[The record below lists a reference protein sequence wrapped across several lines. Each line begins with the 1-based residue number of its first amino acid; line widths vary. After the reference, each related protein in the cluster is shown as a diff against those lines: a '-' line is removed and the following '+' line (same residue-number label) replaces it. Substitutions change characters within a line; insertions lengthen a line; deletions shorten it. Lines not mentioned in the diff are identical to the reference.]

1 MSDPDELAAL
11 KAQVAQQQAQ
21 IDELLSLKATVSA
34 QQKQIDQLLELA
46 QSSRGSATTPRRSFD
61 DAPSRPRSST
71 AGIAAADAAAVAA
84 GKHPELADTL
94 VEKSQG
100 AIVVQGMLGKRGAVN
115 SSWKKRYF
123 VLGNDQTLRYFK
135 GSEFSGYI
143 LLSEP
148 GVHVVHQRT
157 LRSRASM
164 TKSRSSRMAQSVSG
178 AMSSLKDLG
187 HGRVLDLGHVEEH
200 TFQIETPE
208 RTFHLAA
215 ASGEE
220 VDMWIAALRASCSG
234 EATERGWA
242 TPRAEGEP
250 TSRDFDDDGT
260 SSAPVGGAGAALEAE
275 REPTAGDAHGGMRGQ
290 QVQVRARRLSQEEQ
304 EMTAISRLLTV
315 APGGNWERRLKE
327 AEEQV
332 SEGKKANQAG
342 NAEEAAQ
349 FFEEACR
356 IYPRAAWLV
365 SAVNMRRKLGVP
377 QHAACAQAYVHIL
390 ALAALSD
397 DARGLIEKNCAECLA
412 TAPDGTRATL
422 EAEVDRAAVRRY
434 ERLAAEAAG
443 FIKVFIDLLDVTE
456 KEVAATSWAA
466 RKQQHDRLVAQGK
479 EANQAGSTQEAID
492 AFERATRCFPKMSTL
507 VSAVNMRR
515 KLCAA
520 EGADMPPEKRADECA
535 TCALAYLAILRMEL
549 GDEMRASVERWC
561 AECVASLP
569 DGVSRDTLDASVD
582 ELACQRFEVLA
593 AEAGEE
599 GSQEEGALFN
609 GQTKGFIR
617 IRGFVDEGGKDGW
630 AFGK

>member
-1 MSDPDELAAL
+1 MSGVDELAAL

-46 QSSRGSATTPRRSFD
+46 QGSGGSASTPRRSL
-61 DAPSRPRSST
+61 DAAPPRPRSTT

-84 GKHPELADTL
+84 GKHPELADAL

-148 GVHVVHQRT
+148 GVHVVHQRAFKT
-157 LRSRASM
+157 RASM

-215 ASGEE
+215 ASAEE
-220 VDMWIAALRASCSG
+220 VDTWIAALRASSAG
-234 EATERGWA
+234 EAIERVS

-250 TSRDFDDDGT
+250 ASRDYEDDTSR
-260 SSAPVGGAGAALEAE
+260 SSAPVGGAVAALEAE
-275 REPTAGDAHGGMRGQ
+275 REPTAGDIYGGMRSL

-304 EMTAISRLLTV
+304 EMTAIARLLTV

-365 SAVNMRRKLGVP
+365 SAVNMRRKIGVP

-390 ALAALSD
+390 ELSALSD

-412 TAPDGTRATL
+412 TAPDGTRARL
-422 EAEVDRAAVRRY
+422 EAEVDHEALKQY

-443 FIKVFIDLLDVTE
+443 YIKVFVDLLDVTE

-466 RKQQHDRLVAQGK
+466 RKQQHDKLVAQGK

-492 AFERATRCFPKMSTL
+492 AFEQATRCFPKMSTL

-520 EGADMPPEKRADECA
+520 EGTPPERRADQYA

-549 GDEMRASVERWC
+549 GDDMRASVEKWC
-561 AECVASLP
+561 AECVANLP
-569 DGVSRDTLDASVD
+569 NGVSRDKLDGSVD

-593 AEAGEE
+593 AEAAEE
-599 GSQEEGALFN
+599 GNQEEGALFN